1 MASSDMGPLVTWG
14 GALWPSSLS
23 GRGVKGALAPPLE
36 QHSQPFCT
44 LAFSSGV
51 CVGGGQWSGR
61 AESYRDNTTDDAK
74 LYSQR
79 PRALV
84 GYRSRFFTLKRELIH
99 DSKVKTDINSHLLEK

>member
-51 CVGGGQWSGR
+51 CGGGGSGQAGLR
-61 AESYRDNTTDDAK
+61 VIGTIPQMMQSSTPKD
-74 LYSQR
+74 
-79 PRALV
+79 
-84 GYRSRFFTLKRELIH
+84 
-99 DSKVKTDINSHLLEK
+99 LEPW